1 MKLILS
7 GEFIGAREA
16 LTAGLVAEVT
26 QPELTLKRATALAET
41 MAEKSPIAL
50 RLAKEAILASFET
63 PLSQGLELERKAF
76 LFLATSADR
85 REGIAAFLEKRP
97 PKFTGQ

>member
-1 MKLILS
+1 
-7 GEFIGAREA
+7 
-16 LTAGLVAEVT
+16 
-26 QPELTLKRATALAET
+26 
-41 MAEKSPIAL
+41 
-50 RLAKEAILASFET
+50 
-63 PLSQGLELERKAF
+63 LSQGLELERKAF